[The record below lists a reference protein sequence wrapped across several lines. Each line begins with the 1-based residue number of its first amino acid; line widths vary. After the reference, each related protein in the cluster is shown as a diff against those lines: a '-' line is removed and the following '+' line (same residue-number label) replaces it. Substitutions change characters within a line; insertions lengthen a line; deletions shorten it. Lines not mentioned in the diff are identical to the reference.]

1 MKELL
6 KNTKQV
12 SKITVGGTYL
22 SINTLNINELKS
34 SSKKHEVYKQKKKND
49 QRPVS
54 WCRDLSQ
61 HL

>member
-1 MKELL
+1 MKEEMKELL

-34 SSKKHEVYKQKKKND
+34 SSKKHEVYKQKKKMTKD
-49 QRPVS
+49 QF
-54 WCRDLSQ
+54 
-61 HL
+61 HGAEI